1 MGISVGRDRS
11 FEVMNRY
18 LTEVLADRKLEVIE
32 QIAAE
37 DMKDWSQTIPGR
49 AGLIHHVH
57 DFWRIFPEVEVKV
70 LRIIADEDQVVGMWR
85 FKGVAVEEYWG
96 MKPNGT
102 PIAVTVVSTFR
113 LVDGLIKDYWPI
125 YNALDA
131 ITQMG
136 AEIRDPQA

>member
-1 MGISVGRDRS
+1 MVSLDQEI
-11 FEVMNRY
+11 
-18 LTEVLADRKLEVIE
+18 
-32 QIAAE
+32 
-37 DMKDWSQTIPGR
+37 
-49 AGLIHHVH
+49 
-57 DFWRIFPEVEVKV
+57 EVKV

-102 PIAVTVVSTFR
+102 PIAVTVSSCFR
-113 LVDGLIKDYWPI
+113 LVDGLIKDYWII

-136 AEIRDPQA
+136 AQVRDPQA

>member
-1 MGISVGRDRS
+1 MSRDRS
-11 FEVMNRY
+11 VEVMNGY
-18 LTEVLADRKLEVIE
+18 LTDVLVQRKLEVIE

-37 DMKDWSQTIPGR
+37 DMRDWSQTIPGR
-49 AGLIHHVH
+49 AGLVNHVH
-57 DFWRIFPEVEVKV
+57 DFFRIFPDVEVKT
-70 LRIIADEDQVVGMWR
+70 LRIIADEDQAVGIWR
-85 FKGVAVEEYWG
+85 YKGAAAEEYWG
-96 MKPNGT
+96 IKPNGT

>member
-1 MGISVGRDRS
+1 MGRDRS
-11 FEVMNRY
+11 FEVMNLY
-18 LTEVLADRKLEVIE
+18 LDDILSQRKLDVID

-37 DMKDWSQTIPGR
+37 DMRDWSETIPGR
-49 AGLIHHVH
+49 AGLVHHVH
-57 DFWRIFPEVEVKV
+57 EFFRIFPDVEVKI
-70 LRIIADEDQVVGMWR
+70 LRIVADEDQVVGIWR
-85 FKGVAVEEYWG
+85 YKGVAVAEYWG
-96 MKPNGT
+96 VKPNGT